1 MPIPKPPTEAIIC
14 PICAASMPF
23 VFHKELLGR
32 YIVTYYRC
40 PKCELLKTEE
50 PYWLEEA
57 YSNAI
62 ADTDVGL
69 VARNM
74 AMRAS
79 LPGILYSLF
88 DPQGVFLDYAGGYG
102 MLCRMM
108 RDVGFNFYWQDKHC
122 QNLLAKGCD
131 LPPDHNAI
139 DGITAFEVMEH
150 LPDPSVFMQEVFSR
164 YDPQALIVTTTLYEG
179 EVPGLDWW
187 YYSFETGQHIS
198 FFTRQTL
205 KALCLRF
212 GLFLYS
218 IGGIHIFSKKPLPR
232 WKLRLLNSE
241 RLLSLSTRFVERRM
255 RSLLE
260 SDYEHAKKTLTT
272 AQRTDSGASSMVVEM
287 LLHHENCVKQ

>member
-1 MPIPKPPTEAIIC
+1 MSTSKPHIAAITC
-14 PICAASMPF
+14 PICTNPMPF
-23 VFHKELLGR
+23 VFYKELLGR
-32 YIVTYYRC
+32 HIVAYYRC

-57 YSNAI
+57 YSTAI

-79 LPGILYSLF
+79 LPGILHSLF
-88 DPQGVFLDYAGGYG
+88 DPKGCFLDYAGGYG

-131 LPPDHNAI
+131 LPPNHGAI
-139 DGITAFEVMEH
+139 EGITAFEVMEH
-150 LPDPSVFMQEVFSR
+150 LPDPSIFIQEIFSKHK
-164 YDPQALIVTTTLYEG
+164 PQALIVTTTLYQG
-179 EVPGLDWW
+179 ETPGLDWW

-198 FFTRQTL
+198 FFTLRTL
-205 KALCLRF
+205 KALCLQF
-212 GLFLYS
+212 GLFLSS
-218 IGGIHIFSKKPLPR
+218 IGSIHIFSKKPLPR

-241 RLLSLSTRFVERRM
+241 RLLSLSTRLAERHM

-260 SDYEHAKKTLTT
+260 SDYEHAKKSLTIVQGT
-272 AQRTDSGASSMVVEM
+272 SSKTNSVEGEM
-287 LLHHENCVKQ
+287 LLRHEHCVKQ